1 MQKINEDKIDKLIKY
16 MFTTPSWFKSF
27 YISFILSIIVGI
39 VALRFGEGILEGV
52 ISGLILIGIP
62 SILSTIGTYLVT
74 MWSNEKI
81 SMSGSLFLSMV
92 CVIVISIICIF
103 GAIISY
109 FFNTH
114 IIFHAYITAL
124 GAIFVIRM
132 IAIFITSK
140 SNILKVVA
148 PASLQT

>member
-27 YISFILSIIVGI
+27 YISFILSIIVRI

-109 FFNTH
+109 FL
-114 IIFHAYITAL
+114 IPI
-124 GAIFVIRM
+124 
-132 IAIFITSK
+132 
-140 SNILKVVA
+140 
-148 PASLQT
+148 